1 MSGVLTMQIVHALF
15 PSLRSPSPTQ
25 TPTTS
30 TTSTPATTPP
40 HTRHSS
46 TSSLPR
52 FYISPAENLE
62 LRPLLSALNAQPAPR
77 HRRSSS
83 ASSRSMARGSLEGG
97 VNGLGN
103 GK

>member
-25 TPTTS
+25 TPTTP
-30 TTSTPATTPP
+30 TPSSTPP
-40 HTRHSS
+40 HSRQSS

-52 FYISPAENLE
+52 FHISPAENLE
-62 LRPLLSALNAQPAPR
+62 LRPLLSALNAQPAAR

-83 ASSRSMARGSLEGG
+83 ASSRSTERGSLDGG
-97 VNGLGN
+97 VYGLGN
-103 GK
+103 GR